1 MLPVGQKIALAKMKS
16 RATFIVGCSLTA
28 AVAGCLAA
36 SARTV
41 EHRPSWALTHCGAL
55 ATTLTF
61 NERLICSDRDLR
73 RLDRALGTAYRAK
86 ETILDPEQ
94 TEALRNDHSNW
105 QLRTCRDITGRHAST
120 EIVQKCLSQALRL
133 RKQFVEALPV
143 DRADVPY
150 RLSRFERLLLQNYAG
165 SGPGVLNS
173 MISGADDAV
182 IAGLRRVFM
191 AIMPGEAKQ
200 DIPVSAPQTASDFI
214 ENAFGDSATLEGD
227 RYFIDW
233 GAKIHDGSQ
242 QGMFVIDL
250 ETGDMTMA
258 SISAQPQPQ
267 LFIWELA
274 CTPQSLKDF
283 ARIRFRQQADQS
295 ANAFAFGKPREAV
308 QEYINAN
315 PCR

>member
-1 MLPVGQKIALAKMKS
+1 MKS
-16 RATFIVGCSLTA
+16 RTTFIVGCSLIV
-28 AVAGCLAA
+28 AVEGCLAV

-41 EHRPSWALTHCGAL
+41 EYRPSWEFTHCGAL
-55 ATTLTF
+55 PRTLTS

-73 RLDRALGTAYRAK
+73 QLDQALGTAYRAK
-86 ETILDPEQ
+86 ETILNPAQ
-94 TEALRNDHSNW
+94 TEALRHDEIEW
-105 QLRTCRDITGRHAST
+105 KVRTCREIAGRHAPT
-120 EIVQKCLSQALRL
+120 EIVRKCLSQALRL
-133 RKQFVEALPV
+133 RRQFVEALPV

-150 RLSRFERLLLQNYAG
+150 RLSRFERLLLQNYSG
-165 SGPGVLNS
+165 SGPGVLNM

-182 IAGLRRVFM
+182 RAGLRRVFM

-200 DIPVSAPQTASDFI
+200 DIPMSVPQTASDFI
-214 ENAFGDSATLEGD
+214 ENAFGDSATLEDD
-227 RYFIDW
+227 RYFIDR

-258 SISAQPQPQ
+258 SISAHPKPQ

-283 ARIRFRQQADQS
+283 ARIRFRQEADHS
-295 ANAFAFGKPREAV
+295 ANDFAFGKSREAV